1 MQIWDVRSPKHALF
15 SVQRAGAGTG
25 GAASAGAGVNGN
37 RRDVTKNGK
46 VLGER
51 LLAID
56 WDGERLVAGGE
67 DGEVGIWAARG
78 E

>member
-1 MQIWDVRSPKHALF
+1 MTQ
-15 SVQRAGAGTG
+15 
-25 GAASAGAGVNGN
+25 
-37 RRDVTKNGK
+37 NGK

-51 LLAID
+51 LLALD